1 MQVQISCVWLDV
13 ATGIIEQLYG
23 ITILEPS
30 FVLVIRV
37 NNSLVKSNFDIY
49 FYIQVETAS
58 AEKK

>member
-1 MQVQISCVWLDV
+1 MSCVWLDV
-13 ATGIIEQLYG
+13 ATVIIEPLYG

-49 FYIQVETAS
+49 FDIRVETAS
-58 AEKK
+58 A